1 MIHSILMI
9 GQSNMAG
16 RGFRE
21 EATPINTDRLKVLRN
36 GRWWPIFFPVNPD
49 RKTAGVTMAESF
61 AERYAERHEGVEVG
75 LIPCADGG
83 TSITQWQ
90 EGGLLYD
97 HAVMQAR
104 LASRTS
110 TIAAVIWHQGESDC
124 LHGLPAAYK
133 ENFLRFYRALCRDLD
148 LSGVPFI
155 IGELGAYLA
164 NNIYSEEYKNYPLI
178 NQAMKEI
185 AEEEKMIGLARGSHL
200 LSNPDM
206 LHFSAASQYEYG
218 HLYYKEFEAL
228 ENKNRIFPEK
238 PSMEDAFRTG
248 IEHL

>member
-21 EATPINTDRLKVLRN
+21 EVDPINTERLKILRN

-49 RKTAGVTMAESF
+49 RRTAGVSPAESF
-61 AERYAERHEGVEVG
+61 AEEYAKAHREVEVG

-97 HAVMQAR
+97 HTVAIAR
-104 LASRTS
+104 LACRTS
-110 TIAAVIWHQGESDC
+110 NIAAVIWHQGESDC
-124 LHGLPAAYK
+124 LFGLHKDYK
-133 ENFLRFYRALCRDLD
+133 ERFLRFYHALCRDLD
-148 LSGVPFI
+148 LYDTPFI
-155 IGELGAYLA
+155 IGELGAFLA
-164 NNIYSEEYKNYPLI
+164 NNTHSEEYKNYTII
-178 NQAMKEI
+178 NQAIHEI
-185 AEEEKMIGLARGSHL
+185 AAEEKRIGLAKGAHL
-200 LSNPDM
+200 PSNPDN
-206 LHFSAASQYEYG
+206 LHFSAASQREYG
-218 HLYYKEFEAL
+218 RLYYQAFEAL
-228 ENKNRIFPEK
+228 EDKERTFPEK
-238 PSMEDAFRTG
+238 PDMENAFRSG

>member
-1 MIHSILMI
+1 
-9 GQSNMAG
+9 
-16 RGFRE
+16 
-21 EATPINTDRLKVLRN
+21 
-36 GRWWPIFFPVNPD
+36 
-49 RKTAGVTMAESF
+49 MAESF
-61 AERYAERHEGVEVG
+61 AEAYADCHEGVEVG

-90 EGGLLYD
+90 EGSLLYD
-97 HAVMQAR
+97 HAVAMAR
-104 LASRTS
+104 LACRTS

-124 LHGLPAAYK
+124 LNGLHTAYK
-133 ENFLRFYRALCRDLD
+133 ENFLHFYRALCRDLD
-148 LSGVPFI
+148 LYNVPFI

-164 NNIYSEEYKNYPLI
+164 NNTYSEEYKNYARI

-206 LHFSAASQYEYG
+206 LHFSAASQHEYG
-218 HLYYKEFEAL
+218 RLYYKEFETL
-228 ENKNRIFPEK
+228 EDKNRVFSEK
-238 PSMEDAFRTG
+238 PDMESAFRTG

>member
-16 RGFRE
+16 RGFLE
-21 EATPINTDRLKVLRN
+21 EATPIKTSRLKVLRN
-36 GRWWPIFFPVNPD
+36 GRWQPIFFPVNPD

-61 AERYAERHEGVEVG
+61 AECYAENHEGVEVG

-110 TIAAVIWHQGESDC
+110 AIAAVIWHQGESDC
-124 LHGLPAAYK
+124 LHGLHTSYK

-155 IGELGAYLA
+155 IGELGAYLEKNA
-164 NNIYSEEYKNYPLI
+164 ASEEYKNYPLI

-185 AEEEKMIGLARGSHL
+185 AEEEKMIGLAKGSHL

-206 LHFSAASQYEYG
+206 LHFSAASQREYG
-218 HLYYKEFEAL
+218 RLYYKEFEAL
-228 ENKNRIFPEK
+228 EDKNRVFPEK

>member
-21 EATPINTDRLKVLRN
+21 EATPIKTARLSVLRN
-36 GRWWPIFFPVNPD
+36 GRWQPIFFPINPD
-49 RKTAGVTMAESF
+49 RRTAGVTMAESF
-61 AERYAERHEGVEVG
+61 AEAYAEGHEGVEVG

-90 EGGLLYD
+90 EGSLLYD

-124 LHGLPAAYK
+124 LHGLHTSYK
-133 ENFLRFYRALCRDLD
+133 ENFLKFYHALCRDLD
-148 LSGVPFI
+148 LYEVPFI
-155 IGELGAYLA
+155 IGELGAYLV
-164 NNIYSEEYKNYPLI
+164 NNTYSEEYKNYSLI
-178 NQAMKEI
+178 NSAMRQI

-206 LHFSAASQYEYG
+206 LHFSAASQHEYG
-218 HLYYKEFEAL
+218 RLYYKEFEAL
-228 ENKNRIFPEK
+228 EDKGRVFSEK
-238 PSMEDAFRTG
+238 PSMESAIRSG